1 VKSNRLWYAIIGGLA
16 LLSLGALLLIQSGKQ
31 EGDRVELYQDGVLI
45 ETLPLHQDAT
55 IHISAKN
62 GGENVVTIK
71 DGSVQVTEA
80 TCPDQVCVRHGPT
93 CETADPIVCL
103 PNRLVV
109 KVVNEDARSLDG
121 VTQ

>member
-1 VKSNRLWYAIIGGLA
+1 MKSNRFWYAILGGLA
-16 LLSLGALLLIQSGKQ
+16 ILSLGAFLLIQSAKQ
-31 EGDRVELYQDGVLI
+31 TGDRVELYQDGVLI
-45 ETLPLHQDAT
+45 QTLPLDKDAT
-55 IHISAKN
+55 VHITAKN

-93 CETADPIVCL
+93 HETADPIVCL

-109 KVVNEDARSLDG
+109 KVIKEGAASLDG
-121 VTQ
+121 VT